1 METLLKIAS
10 FVSGAAIVIGAANS
24 LLSTIVVPRAVRSRI
39 SFLSWLVVQKS
50 FVKVV
55 ERLPRYEDK
64 DRVLAFLGPVSLLAV
79 LVVWIILFL
88 AGYALMFWALIEGS
102 IGDALRLS
110 GSSIFTLGVASSAQ
124 AGPTVLEFLAA
135 ATGLI
140 VVALQIGYLPTIYS
154 AYNRRET
161 LVTMLESRAGT
172 PAWGPEL
179 LARQQFS
186 RGLNTLP
193 ALYSA
198 WDAWAAD
205 VGESHASYPW
215 LMAFRSP
222 YPLRSWIVGLLAVLD
237 AAAMHLALAPE
248 TAPSEARYLLR
259 MGFTALR
266 SLATV
271 TGQPYDD
278 DPRPDAPLQLTFEE
292 FAFGVDLVRRSG
304 FPIERTAEEAWADF
318 RGWRVNYESL
328 SYDLAAYFV
337 AVPAPW
343 SGQRHHMTAM
353 AAAEVLAKRPRHRSP
368 RDPEGEFV
376 GRFAIRPGAETADD
390 AFEQALPVGS
400 LDLVKD

>member
-1 METLLKIAS
+1 METLLKLVS
-10 FVSGAAIVIGAANS
+10 FIIGGAIVLSATSS
-24 LLSTIVVPRAVRSRI
+24 LISTIVVPRVARSRI
-39 SFLSWLVVQKS
+39 SFFSWQVVQKT
-50 FVKVV
+50 FMKVV
-55 ERLPRYEDK
+55 ERVPRYEDK

-79 LVVWIILFL
+79 LAVWIVLYLF
-88 AGYALMFWALIEGS
+88 GYALMFWALIDGS
-102 IGDALRLS
+102 LGDALRLS
-110 GSSIFTLGVASSAQ
+110 GSSIFTLGIASSGQ
-124 AGPTVLEFLAA
+124 AGPTVLEFLSA

-179 LARQQFS
+179 LARHQFS

-205 VGESHASYPW
+205 IGESHASYPW

-222 YPLRSWIVGLLAVLD
+222 YPLRSWIIGLLAVLD

-266 SLATV
+266 AVARV
-271 TGQPYDD
+271 TGQAYDE

-292 FAFGVDLVRRSG
+292 FAFGVELVRRSG
-304 FPIERTAEEAWADF
+304 FPIERNAEEAWADF
-318 RGWRVNYESL
+318 RGWRVNYESI
-328 SYDLAAYFV
+328 SYGLAAYFV

-343 SGQRHHMTAM
+343 SGRRLHMTEM

-368 RDPEGEFV
+368 NDPEGDIIARIAV
-376 GRFAIRPGAETADD
+376 RPDVKTGEI
-390 AFEQALPVGS
+390 FEPALPVGS
-400 LDLVKD
+400 FDSAKD

>member
-1 METLLKIAS
+1 MEALLKIVS
-10 FVSGAAIVIGAANS
+10 FLAGTAIVAAATSS
-24 LLSTIVVPRAVRSRI
+24 LIATIVVPRAVRSRI
-39 SFLSWLVVQKS
+39 SFFSWRVVQTTFMKI
-50 FVKVV
+50 V

-64 DRVLAFLGPVSLLAV
+64 DRVLAFLGPVSLLVALTVWVV
-79 LVVWIILFL
+79 LYLL
-88 AGYALMFWALIEGS
+88 GYALMFWALIDGS
-102 IGDALRLS
+102 LGDALRLS
-110 GSSIFTLGVASSAQ
+110 GSSIFTLGVASAGQ
-124 AGPTVLEFLAA
+124 VGPTVLEFLAA

-179 LARQQFS
+179 LARQQYS

-222 YPLRSWIVGLLAVLD
+222 YPLRSWIVGLLAMLD
-237 AAAMHLALAPE
+237 AAAMHLALAPD

-266 SLATV
+266 ALATV
-271 TGQPYDD
+271 TGQPYDH
-278 DPRPDAPLQLTFEE
+278 DPRPDDPLQLTFEE

-304 FPIERTAEEAWADF
+304 FPVERTAAEAWADF

-328 SYDLAAYFV
+328 SYGLAAYFV

-343 SGQRHHMTAM
+343 SGRRLHMTEM

-368 RDPEGEFV
+368 NDPEGDIIARIA
-376 GRFAIRPGAETADD
+376 GRPGAETIDD
-390 AFEQALPVGS
+390 REGTLPVGS
-400 LDLVKD
+400 FDLVKD